1 MHSRIWHGL
10 RGHLGLVLKC
20 GSVLFLFLLSVLVVA
35 CGANNTTQA
44 PGDPPVTVT
53 INLNQTFSSPTP
65 PLAEYSCGA
74 WATQATPA
82 YIPNA
87 PVEVYAKFVHNVDGN
102 PVGMAGARANAEF
115 LWPSDAPTNVP
126 ATTTSD
132 GLAVFQAPMQ
142 PSALNHVVL
151 IDVSFTSA
159 DGHACTDSNQDGKNN
174 AAFFTAISASPT
186 VTPPP
191 GGGGGP
197 PPGFTP
203 SPCPT
208 AILGNLCKTR
218 TPTPTQTGG

>member
-74 WATQATPA
+74 WATQTTPA
-82 YIPNA
+82 FVLNG
-87 PVEVYAKFVHNVDGN
+87 PVEVYAKFVHNVGGN

-115 LWPSDAPTNVP
+115 LWPTEIGRA
-126 ATTTSD
+126 
-132 GLAVFQAPMQ
+132 
-142 PSALNHVVL
+142 HV
-151 IDVSFTSA
+151 
-159 DGHACTDSNQDGKNN
+159 
-174 AAFFTAISASPT
+174 
-186 VTPPP
+186 
-191 GGGGGP
+191 
-197 PPGFTP
+197 
-203 SPCPT
+203 
-208 AILGNLCKTR
+208 
-218 TPTPTQTGG
+218 